1 MKQSVQAKRMARNH
15 KRHSQQA
22 KLSLVSLMDIFT
34 ILVFFLMLNASDVQ
48 VLDNHKSVTLP
59 EAMSEKPAKETL
71 LVLVNNED
79 IVLQGNKVAAVSD
92 VLKNQESTITSLLEE
107 LRYRAKK
114 ADEKVLDTL
123 SDTQDSDGPIARA
136 ITVMG
141 DQSVPY
147 ALLKKIM
154 YTCAEAGYTD
164 VSLAVEQIMTKEGG
178 DE

>member
-1 MKQSVQAKRMARNH
+1 MRQSVQARRMARNH

-71 LVLVNNED
+71 LILVNNND
-79 IVLQGNKVAAVSD
+79 IVLQGNKVASVED
-92 VLKNQESTITSLLEE
+92 VLKKPEDTITALLDE
-107 LRYRAKK
+107 LHYRASK
-114 ADEKVLDTL
+114 ADEKAPKTL
-123 SDTQDSDGPIARA
+123 TEAENDEGLIGRA

-141 DQSVPY
+141 DESVPY

-164 VSLAVEQIMTKEGG
+164 VSLAVEQMITKEAG